1 MTAERDPAE
10 TLERIGYLLERTGA
24 PTFKAAAFRK
34 AAATVRAI
42 EPELLRRAAEA
53 GMLKNVPGLGAS
65 TAGVV
70 VDVLAGRAPEYLVR
84 LEASTPPDLENDS
97 GANALFPI
105 PELSGDALEL
115 RQALRGDCH
124 LHTDWSDGGDSLES
138 MVGAATALGHEYLV
152 VTDHSPRL
160 RVAHGLSEDR
170 LRHQRAVVQRL
181 NAELA
186 PFRVLTGVE
195 VDILADG
202 RLDHD
207 DETLAACDVVVASVH
222 SRLAEDPEAMT
233 RRMVAA
239 VSNPH
244 VDILGHC
251 TGRLVAGRQR
261 AESRFDAS
269 AVFAAAAA
277 NGTAIEIN
285 CRPERLDPPRRLVQM
300 ALDAGCLFA
309 IDSDAHSVAQLAWQP
324 FGCVRAAEMGVPA
337 DRVVNTLP
345 VDQVLNW
352 TATAS
357 S

>member
-1 MTAERDPAE
+1 MTGERDPAE

-42 EPELLRRAAEA
+42 DPVLLRRAAEA
-53 GMLKNVPGLGAS
+53 GLLENVPGLGAS

-84 LEASTPPDLENDS
+84 LEASTPADLENDS
-97 GANALFPI
+97 GANAMFPI
-105 PELSGDALEL
+105 PDLTGDALAL
-115 RQALRGDCH
+115 RGALRGDCH
-124 LHTDWSDGGDSLES
+124 LHTDWSDGGDNLEA
-138 MVGAATALGHEYLV
+138 MAGAAAALGHEYLV

-160 RVAHGLSEDR
+160 RVAHGLSEER
-170 LRHQRAVVQRL
+170 LRHQRAAVDRL
-181 NAELA
+181 NETLA

-207 DETLAACDVVVASVH
+207 DETLASCDIVVASVH

-239 VSNPH
+239 VSHPH

-251 TGRLVAGRQR
+251 TGRLIAGRQR
-261 AESRFDAS
+261 AESRFDAG
-269 AVFAAAAA
+269 AVFDAAAAH
-277 NGTAIEIN
+277 GTAIEIN
-285 CRPERLDPPRRLVQM
+285 CRPERLDPPRRLLQR
-300 ALDAGCLFA
+300 ALDAGCQFA

-324 FGCVRAAEMGVPA
+324 FGCARAAELGLTA
-337 DRVVNTLP
+337 ERVVNTLP
-345 VDQVLNW
+345 VDELLRW
-352 TATAS
+352 TNAPPR
-357 S
+357 